1 MTAVYDNE
9 GGSLGII
16 PNEVTRVTNPVT
28 GTSLPVRSVDPVL
41 RHDLL
46 FGCRV
51 MDDSDYAA
59 LTAGLPAAWR
69 ETQVFFQAEHDSYA
83 FAKAL
88 FSEIVSRSGPETAL
102 CDGYDRIC
110 RARTIASGE
119 KYFLD
124 PENSELFGVPL
135 IRFDQPDSSV
145 FRLNWLYMPKFR
157 TLDQADFLTTMA
169 VFLLLFVFVSI
180 LCLSAVAV
188 ILFSRSMTL
197 VLINARVYDDLRKL
211 GASNRYLLHTL
222 RGQITRVF
230 RAPILTGTLLI
241 LGFDLLILLG
251 NGEGGITFYEWMGFA
266 SCLAVAPAVLILLYG
281 LYRLTLRS
289 ARRFLG
295 IR

>member
-1 MTAVYDNE
+1 MTVTDFASQPTASLAIDGFEEVETKRAVGITYIDEYRKCLAECRFLSEHAWNTLTGDNLDLAPGTVTAVYDSE

-51 MDDSDYAA
+51 IDDSDYAS

-69 ETQVFFQAEHDSYA
+69 ETQVFFKAEHDSYA

-124 PENSELFGVPL
+124 PENSELFSVPL

-145 FRLNWLYMPKFR
+145 FRQK
-157 TLDQADFLTTMA
+157 QAQGCGRRNPY
-169 VFLLLFVFVSI
+169 VEGRRRQG
-180 LCLSAVAV
+180 CHGRKPGGSAG
-188 ILFSRSMTL
+188 SGSE
-197 VLINARVYDDLRKL
+197 
-211 GASNRYLLHTL
+211 SH
-222 RGQITRVF
+222 
-230 RAPILTGTLLI
+230 
-241 LGFDLLILLG
+241 
-251 NGEGGITFYEWMGFA
+251 
-266 SCLAVAPAVLILLYG
+266 
-281 LYRLTLRS
+281 
-289 ARRFLG
+289 
-295 IR
+295 